1 MLLLLITGCAAP
13 VAEAPSATAAATS
26 SARASASEAP
36 TSAEPTP
43 TASSAPTLAF
53 EPPDGILPPNSIVR
67 VVVDTLQLRTEPG
80 LGAPVEGTALKGDQF
95 SVAGWSGPVRRDG
108 LDWYRLGPATVGDLD
123 AWAAAGS
130 GADSYLEVVRP
141 ECPVVDPDLSML
153 ISMGSWDRLACFDDR
168 SLTLE
173 GTFGCGV
180 CDGVYPGEFTPAWL
194 AHPIAGNFL
203 WAEFQAE
210 AGPLVIHVPPDSGV
224 EIPTFGSIVRA
235 FGHFSDPVSTSC
247 SISTFDGEGPITV
260 DPRTAELY
268 CRERFV
274 IDALEVIGTDP
285 SYSDPYNP

>member
-1 MLLLLITGCAAP
+1 MLLLLITGCAAQ

-36 TSAEPTP
+36 TSAQPTP

-80 LGAPVEGTALKGDQF
+80 LGAPVEGTALKRDRL

-141 ECPVVDPDLSML
+141 ECPVVDPDLSIL

-180 CDGVYPGEFTPAWL
+180 CDGIYPGEFTPAWL

-210 AGPLVIHVPPDSGV
+210 AGPPGDPRAARLQCRDPDLWV
-224 EIPTFGSIVRA
+224 DRRA

-247 SISTFDGEGPITV
+247 SISTFDGEGRSQSILGP
-260 DPRTAELY
+260 PSSTA
-268 CRERFV
+268 
-274 IDALEVIGTDP
+274 ANA
-285 SYSDPYNP
+285 S